1 MKDGA
6 ADKRLIEHWASFL
19 IKKKM
24 TARPHS
30 RLSDNNI
37 TERDL
42 ERLTYALRVRK

>member
-6 ADKRLIEHWASFL
+6 ADKRLIEHWAFFL
-19 IKKKM
+19 IKKM
-24 TARPHS
+24 TARPQS